1 MRAVSV
7 PGPQA
12 ESLRL
17 ELHRLRLVDGSVRIE
32 KRGDRVLIPLSGAPS
47 VDLGKWGADLVELSS
62 PVPRPRVRNPAEEL
76 AQRLRAAGVPQADIP
91 RRWEK
96 IGDVVVLR
104 LPSSAEPHKAEIA
117 EAVAAVLRAQAV
129 VEDVSGIHG
138 RMRTPELRILW
149 GTDTETVHLEGDVR
163 YALDVSKVMFSSGN
177 LAERIAVAELARP
190 GDVVVDLFAGIGY
203 FTLPIAVHARAA
215 TIYACEMNP
224 VAFEYLHENVR
235 LNRVA
240 NVIPLLGDCRTVA
253 PAGVADLVLMGH
265 FDAGAY
271 LDVAFRCLKGA
282 GTLLYH
288 ELVPKERFPEDP
300 VRHVSDAARGSW
312 CEVVGTRSRIVKSY
326 APGIV
331 HAVVEAR
338 VRRQANG
345 PMTSGPG

>member
-7 PGPQA
+7 PGARA

-17 ELHRLRLVDGSVRIE
+17 ELHRLGLVDRSVRIE
-32 KRGDRVLIPLSGAPS
+32 KRGDRVLIPVSGAPS
-47 VDLGKWGADLVELSS
+47 IDLGTYGANLVELSS
-62 PVPRPRVRNPAEEL
+62 PAQRPRVRNPAEEL
-76 AQRLRAAGVPQADIP
+76 AQRLRAAGVPSADVP

-96 IGDVVVLR
+96 IGEVVVLR
-104 LPSSAEPHKAEIA
+104 LPPSAAPHSAKIA
-117 EAVAAVLRAQAV
+117 EAIAAVLHAQAV

-138 RMRTPELRILW
+138 RLRTPEMRILW
-149 GTDTETVHLEGDVR
+149 GTDTETVHREGGVR

-177 LAERIAVAELARP
+177 LAERIAIAELPRA

-203 FTLPIAVHARAA
+203 FTLPIAVRSRAA
-215 TIYACEMNP
+215 KIYACEMNP

-235 LNRVA
+235 LNRA
-240 NVIPLLGDCRTVA
+240 ENVIPLLGDCRMVA
-253 PAGVADLVLMGH
+253 PVGVADLVLMGH

-282 GTLLYH
+282 GTLVYH

-300 VRHVSDAARGSW
+300 VRHVTEAAHGSW
-312 CEVVGTRSRIVKSY
+312 YDVIGTRSRIVKSY

-338 VRRQANG
+338 VRRQAKG
-345 PMTSGPG
+345 PMTRGTS